1 MSSII
6 ETVSYKAEKSKDLLE
21 KLSEHLG
28 IHELKIHLVGGEVI
42 EGIVSEVGRDY
53 INILGEN
60 CDIVIPIHKISYLM
74 ARR

>member
-6 ETVSYKAEKSKDLLE
+6 KTVSFEAEKSKDLLE

-28 IHELKIHLVGGEVI
+28 IHELKIQLVSGEVI

-53 INILGEN
+53 VNILGEN
-60 CDIVIPIHKISYLM
+60 CDIVIPIHQISYVM
-74 ARR
+74 AQR